1 MRRRSEASTDD
12 RSSVRRT
19 AADPVLQIPHDTVNE
34 QVVIAA
40 ALVDPKA
47 RKWLVTRLPPDA
59 FVGKGHADAWR
70 VIADLE
76 RRQLQFDPATVQQLA
91 GGAVDADYL
100 VRLVEARP
108 ASPPNLKHH
117 VEMLE
122 WDRTR
127 LEAARG
133 PVGSLLEALRD
144 PTADPDRVRAL
155 GRQVA
160 ASFGLTG
167 LKYLRDPRELVKE
180 MAADIDRR
188 RTGVACFPYGID
200 GLDVY
205 EDGHPNAGRHR
216 LTPGAAPGQV
226 TVITGLS
233 GGGKTTFTT
242 AIAVAQAN
250 MGRRVLFGAWEQGS
264 RMTLELMAIQ
274 SLGLSRAAFV
284 EGAITQEERDAVV
297 GEAERLAEWVRFF
310 ELPFGRERGKRG
322 INDEN
327 LDLIHAYIA
336 DTGADVFVADLWRR
350 AVRQFDPDEEEA
362 ALYRQ
367 QAIAQETR
375 CHCILLHQQRL
386 KDVEQREDK
395 QPTREGLKGSGAW
408 VEVPDTILGVHRPA
422 LWKNV
427 PDTSLAVLVLKQRHG
442 PWPLAV
448 EFDWKPEEGS
458 IRHGRS
464 VDYQQPGQTAE
475 VDNFI
480 GEMAPKK
487 GGRRGK
493 R

>member
-1 MRRRSEASTDD
+1 
-12 RSSVRRT
+12 
-19 AADPVLQIPHDTVNE
+19 
-34 QVVIAA
+34 
-40 ALVDPKA
+40 
-47 RKWLVTRLPPDA
+47 
-59 FVGKGHADAWR
+59 
-70 VIADLE
+70 
-76 RRQLQFDPATVQQLA
+76 
-91 GGAVDADYL
+91 
-100 VRLVEARP
+100 
-108 ASPPNLKHH
+108 
-117 VEMLE
+117 
-122 WDRTR
+122 
-127 LEAARG
+127 
-133 PVGSLLEALRD
+133 
-144 PTADPDRVRAL
+144 
-155 GRQVA
+155 
-160 ASFGLTG
+160 
-167 LKYLRDPRELVKE
+167 
-180 MAADIDRR
+180 
-188 RTGVACFPYGID
+188 VACFPYGID